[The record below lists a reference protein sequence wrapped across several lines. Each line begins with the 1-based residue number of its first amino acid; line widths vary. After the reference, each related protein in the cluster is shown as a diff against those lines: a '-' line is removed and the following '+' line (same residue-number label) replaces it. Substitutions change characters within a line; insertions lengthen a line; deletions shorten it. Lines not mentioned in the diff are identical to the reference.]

1 MKYAICYYSRHHGN
15 TRKLAEAVAAGKD
28 VELIDVTA
36 RAAFHPERYDAIG
49 FASGVYFGKFHET
62 VIDFL
67 RRYLPEGARTFFLYT
82 GGNPGPGATALIRKA
97 AAERNAVV
105 LGAYGC
111 RGYDTFGPFK
121 LVGGIARGHPDEA
134 ELREA
139 RAFFENTVEAALA
152 P

>member
-1 MKYAICYYSRHHGN
+1 MKCAICYYSRHHGN
-15 TRKLAEAVAAGKD
+15 TRRLVEAVAEGKD
-28 VELIDVTA
+28 VELFDVTA
-36 RAAFHPERYDAIG
+36 RAAFRPERYDAIG

-62 VIDFL
+62 VVDFL

-82 GGNPGPGATALIRKA
+82 GGSPGPGAAAAIRKA
-97 AAERNAVV
+97 AAEKHAVV
-105 LGAYGC
+105 LGAYFC

-121 LVGGIARGHPDEA
+121 LVGGIAKGHPDET

-139 RAFFENTVEAALA
+139 RAFFENTVEAAFT